1 MRAQVRRG
9 KIPATKR
16 EHRTVDVRRVDIEAL
31 LPRERGAVW
40 DAPVKLRKMSSA
52 ELGSWLLEVIEGEES
67 PEENLATIRVFTQG
81 LPWSEKS
88 VPSGGRQNAQV
99 TQEVHVRRKGRR
111 VSLTGNVRELRKQAA
126 KLTS

>member
-16 EHRTVDVRRVDIEAL
+16 EHRMVDVRRVDIEAL
-31 LPRERGAVW
+31 L
-40 DAPVKLRKMSSA
+40 APVKLRKMSSA

-67 PEENLATIRVFTQG
+67 PEENLATIWVFTQG

-88 VPSGGRQNAQV
+88 VPAGGRQNAQV
-99 TQEVHVRRKGRR
+99 TQEVHGSLVRRKGRR
-111 VSLTGNVRELRKQAA
+111 VSITGDVHEFRERAA
-126 KLTS
+126 KLTP